1 MSFKRGSIKT
11 EVNFCYFL
19 KLLWFSKEILIL
31 YSLYLNTYNTLCLQT
46 WLIEIRR
53 DVSKDFQITERTKI
67 CSLHFKYSHF
77 RRHICNRCLQLKAA
91 KKTFAYEI
99 EAICATQPV
108 RRSKMA
114 PNASNRMVPRSIPL
128 GLIYKTLESDFRKN
142 DAISMRFPSS
152 NANIYGK
159 LTSLAFSSKI

>member
-1 MSFKRGSIKT
+1 MFIDLAYRNSES
-11 EVNFCYFL
+11 
-19 KLLWFSKEILIL
+19 
-31 YSLYLNTYNTLCLQT
+31 
-46 WLIEIRR
+46 
-53 DVSKDFQITERTKI
+53 
-67 CSLHFKYSHF
+67 
-77 RRHICNRCLQLKAA
+77 CNRCLQLKAA

-114 PNASNRMVPRSIPL
+114 PNASNRMVPRSIPS

-142 DAISMRFPSS
+142 DTISMRFPSS

-159 LTSLAFSSKI
+159 FTSLALSSKI

>member
-1 MSFKRGSIKT
+1 MFQRIFKSPNEQKYAHFTLSTRIFAAIFAIG
-11 EVNFCYFL
+11 V
-19 KLLWFSKEILIL
+19 FS
-31 YSLYLNTYNTLCLQT
+31 S
-46 WLIEIRR
+46 
-53 DVSKDFQITERTKI
+53 
-67 CSLHFKYSHF
+67 
-77 RRHICNRCLQLKAA
+77 

-114 PNASNRMVPRSIPL
+114 PNASNRMVPRSIPS

-142 DAISMRFPSS
+142 DTISMRFPSS

-159 LTSLAFSSKI
+159 FTSLALSSKI